1 VQTIG
6 SHLKEIKMRRGGGFR
21 ILAALLL
28 LGFIGVLTAG
38 AYGAGF
44 AAGTASGST
53 NVPAWAYGGAF
64 GAGHVIGLLVTI
76 VVLILI
82 VRLIGLAFFGGH
94 RRAWAHRGDW
104 RTWDDSGAVEPGSRP
119 GGLAQERVAGGR
131 AGCVRRVP
139 SPGPHDRTARDWHRP
154 GEPDG
159 PVSPGKARP
168 RRR

>member
-6 SHLKEIKMRRGGGFR
+6 SHLKEIKMRHGGGFR

-28 LGFIGVLTAG
+28 LGFTGVLTAG

-64 GAGHVIGLLVTI
+64 GVGHVIGLLVTI

-119 GGLAQERVAGGR
+119 VG
-131 AGCVRRVP
+131 
-139 SPGPHDRTARDWHRP
+139 WHRSEWREA
-154 GEPDG
+154 GQAAFDEFHRRAHTTEPPATGTDQAN
-159 PVSPGKARP
+159 PTAL
-168 RRR
+168 